1 MTLRPGTRRNLTLL
15 ADRLEAVNERVG
27 RALAWLAAAMVAV
40 MFAVVVLRYVFDLG
54 WIAMQESVSYMHAL
68 LFTLGAAYTL
78 RHDGHV
84 RIDIFYQRLTAR
96 QRAWVELVGTL
107 GLLAPTAGAIIY
119 LSWGYVVQ
127 SWLLLE
133 GSDASG
139 GLPGVFLIKTA
150 LVVMPALLLL
160 QGAAQA
166 LRSAVTLTGGEER

>member
-1 MTLRPGTRRNLTLL
+1 MTIRPETQRSLTRL
-15 ADRLEAVNERVG
+15 AERLEAVNERIG
-27 RALAWLAAAMVAV
+27 RGLAWLAAAMVAV

-54 WIAMQESVSYMHAL
+54 WIAMQESVSYMHGL

-78 RHDGHV
+78 GHDGHV
-84 RIDIFYQRLTAR
+84 RIDIFYQRFTPR
-96 QRAWVELVGTL
+96 QRAWVELAGTL
-107 GLLAPTAGAIIY
+107 LLLLPTAGVIAW

-127 SWLLLE
+127 SWTLLE

-150 LVVMPALLLL
+150 LVVMPALLVL

-166 LRSAVTLTGGEER
+166 LRSVITLAREER

>member
-1 MTLRPGTRRNLTLL
+1 MMIPPQTQRRLTRL
-15 ADRLEAVNERVG
+15 AERLEAVNERLG
-27 RALAWLAAAMVAV
+27 RGLAWLAAAMVAV

-54 WIAMQESVSYMHAL
+54 WIAMQESVSYMHGL

-78 RHDGHV
+78 KHDGHV
-84 RIDIFYQRLTAR
+84 RIDIFHQRFTAR
-96 QRAWVELVGTL
+96 QQAYVELAGTL
-107 GLLAPTAGAIIY
+107 LLLLPTAGVIAW

-127 SWLLLE
+127 SWTLLE

-150 LVVMPALLLL
+150 LIVMPALLVL

-166 LRSAVTLTGGEER
+166 LRNVITLAGEEH